1 MKFLLKKKNKQK
13 SSPIRYLGLEG
24 EYDKYLL
31 QGKKLIL
38 CVTVGRS
45 GTRWLSDIFS
55 KHKNTIGSCERHSI
69 IESFYRYVKWNNLPI
84 EVQGIV
90 DFTKDSIVQ
99 DWKNHEISMITSP
112 YLSHDLLYLYE
123 TFKPE
128 YIIWGVNDPKFTV
141 TSFYNKGWYNNKE
154 KIRKIGNLTYGIQ
167 PSLSLNQNFGRIIP
181 KEKEYPEWKKL
192 TRIGKI
198 SWLYNTISLEIYN
211 DLKKIPK
218 ESIFIFK
225 LEEADQNYEYYLKYA
240 HKFGLEDILPKD
252 EFLSVKK
259 LSVKDSDNIKCE
271 WSEKEK
277 DEFKKN
283 IKEFDQIYKNLI

>member
-1 MKFLLKKKNKQK
+1 MKFQSKKKKSQN

-55 KHKNTIGSCERHSI
+55 KHRNAIASCERHSI
-69 IESFYRYVKWNNLPI
+69 IESIYRYVKWNKLPI
-84 EVQGIV
+84 DVQGIV
-90 DFTKDSIVQ
+90 DISKDSIVQ
-99 DWKNHEISMITSP
+99 DWKDHDISMVTSP
-112 YLSHDLLYLYE
+112 YFSHDLLYLYE
-123 TFKPE
+123 TLKPE

-141 TSFYNKGWYNNKE
+141 TSFYNKGWYNKE
-154 KIRKIGNLTYGIQ
+154 KIRKFENLTYGIQ
-167 PSLSLNQNFGRIIP
+167 PSLSLNQSFGRIIP

-198 SWLYNTISLEIYN
+198 AWLYSTINLEIYN

-240 HKFGLEDILPKD
+240 HKFGLKEILLKD
-252 EFLSVKK
+252 DFLSVKK
-259 LSVKDSDNIKCE
+259 LSVKDNDNIKSK

-277 DEFKKN
+277 NEFKKIIN
-283 IKEFDQIYKNLI
+283 EFNQIYKNL